1 MRSLQF
7 WFNTFIFISQN
18 NPPRF
23 IEFVMLFLA
32 MLMLVASMAFPTE
45 KPYMIL
51 ALSFVV
57 GSALSILVREALEP
71 TYQAR
76 VTKINAILML
86 IIGLYGFIDVIHNT

>member
-1 MRSLQF
+1 MQTLRF
-7 WFNTFIFISQN
+7 WFSTFVFISQY

-23 IEFVMLFLA
+23 VEFLMLLLA
-32 MLMLVASMAFPTE
+32 MLMLVASMAFPTQ
-45 KPYMIL
+45 KPYMVL

-57 GSALSILVREALEP
+57 GSAISILVREAIAP
-71 TYQAR
+71 SARAR